1 MGNAIS
7 SDPQNIIFLVFNLST
22 TFNNGYDLEFTQFN
36 FDTKKAAQMRLF
48 EIFLKTRLFYLR
60 CNELP
65 FQREKILEDNQTIQ
79 IFDVF
84 LFQDTGDR
92 DRPICVHDYKTT

>member
-1 MGNAIS
+1 MGKAIS

-48 EIFLKTRLFYLR
+48 EIFLE
-60 CNELP
+60 N
-65 FQREKILEDNQTIQ
+65 
-79 IFDVF
+79 
-84 LFQDTGDR
+84 
-92 DRPICVHDYKTT
+92 